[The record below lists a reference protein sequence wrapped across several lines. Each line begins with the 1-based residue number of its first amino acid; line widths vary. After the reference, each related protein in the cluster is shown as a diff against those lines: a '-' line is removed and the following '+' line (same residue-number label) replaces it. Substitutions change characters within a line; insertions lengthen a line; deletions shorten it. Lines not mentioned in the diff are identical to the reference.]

1 MDFQVQRDDANDLLY
16 ILLRR
21 DLAAKRGSVHTT
33 IRVTEDIFLD
43 FDQNQR
49 LIGIDI
55 LNASR
60 VVDSP

>member
-43 FDQNQR
+43 FDNEGR
-49 LIGIDI
+49 LVGIDVF
-55 LNASR
+55 NAR
-60 VVDSP
+60 RNLGNG